1 LELSVDPPISEWL
14 VAAKSGDDQAI
25 ASLWKTYFQKVINLA
40 RGRMIQMSRSVYDEE
55 DAALSAMHSL
65 FRGAEQ
71 GAFPELNDRDNLWK
85 LLVVITARKVNRRIE
100 YSTANKRGGGDMG
113 SCREVPDDIQTI
125 VDREPTADFVAEMME
140 DLQSRLDQ
148 LPDKSLQRVA
158 MLTMEGHTQQ
168 QIAETLHCTE
178 RTIRRKLE
186 TIRAIWQESN

>member
-71 GAFPELNDRDNLWK
+71 GAFPELNDRDNLW
-85 LLVVITARKVNRRIE
+85 
-100 YSTANKRGGGDMG
+100 MG